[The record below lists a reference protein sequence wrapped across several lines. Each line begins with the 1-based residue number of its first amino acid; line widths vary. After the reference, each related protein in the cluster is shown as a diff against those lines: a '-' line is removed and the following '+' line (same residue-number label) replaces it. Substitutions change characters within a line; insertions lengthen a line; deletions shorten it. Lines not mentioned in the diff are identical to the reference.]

1 MSGIVGIFRRDGRQ
15 VLDSELRGMLDA
27 ISHRGPDVSCVCSD
41 GPIGLGN
48 CLLWTTPE
56 SLHEKLPRTDSTGLH
71 LIAADA
77 RIDNRDDLFAALAIP
92 RNSDAVTDSDLI
104 LLAYARWGENCAKHL
119 IGDFSFA
126 IWDHHDQ
133 KLFCARDSAGIRSFY
148 YYASPDTFAF
158 GSEIKALRMLPGVP
172 AVLNELRVGDYL
184 INLYEDRA
192 MTFYKDIF
200 RLPAS
205 STLSVTRSRIQ
216 IRSYWQLDPTREIR
230 LRDDREYTEAFREV
244 FTEAVKCRV
253 RSAFPVGSALSG
265 GLDSSAIACTARDL
279 LTAREPESRL
289 HTFSIIF
296 PELPEQ
302 DLRVIDERPYIE
314 TVLGTGHFDP
324 HFVRGDQLS
333 PMEDVARVHHHLDE
347 ANFAPNLYLHWGMYG
362 AARANGVRVFLD
374 GLDGDTTVSHGFEYL
389 EELAR
394 RFRWK
399 QLNTEASLLAKNLF
413 GGSRAQRIIWNY
425 CVKDM
430 APVWMHRAWRLLH
443 GRFRE
448 VRSNSTL
455 VHPEFIRRM
464 ALRERAQ
471 ALTKFRRPRNAREYH
486 HKVLNLSLYAHAL
499 EMADKASAA
508 FSVEARYPFFD
519 RRLIEF
525 CLALPATQKLAN
537 GWNRIVFRRAMEGIL
552 PTEIQWRANKG
563 NLSPNFHRKLLDFNG
578 GTLDSIAS
586 GSSAEGAQSAFSH
599 YVDKS
604 AMQQALQ
611 QYRAAPLGAGGKH
624 SIQLFMAANLALW
637 LDQSRLK
644 PAVRP

>member
-1 MSGIVGIFRRDGRQ
+1 MSGIVGIFRRDNAH
-15 VLDSELRGMLDA
+15 VMDTDLRRMLAA
-27 ISHRGPDVSCVCSD
+27 IAHRGPDASD
-41 GPIGLGN
+41 TWSHGPVGLGN

-56 SLHEKLPRTDSTGLH
+56 SLHEKLPCAHHSGVH
-71 LIAADA
+71 VIAADA
-77 RIDNRDDLFAALAIP
+77 RVDNRDDLLRALGIGP
-92 RNSDAVTDSDLI
+92 DATVVTDSDLI
-104 LLAYARWGENCAKHL
+104 LLAYERWGENCPAHL

-126 IWDHHDQ
+126 IWDQREH

-148 YYASPDTFAF
+148 YYASPDVFAF
-158 GSEIKALRMLPGVP
+158 ASEIKALRMLPGVP
-172 AVLNELRVGDYL
+172 AVLNELRVADYL

-205 STLSVTRSRIQ
+205 STLTVSRTRVQ
-216 IRSYWQLDPTREIR
+216 IRQYWHLDSTRELR
-230 LRDDREYTEAFREV
+230 LRDDREYTDAFREV
-244 FTEAVKCRV
+244 FSEAVRCRV

-265 GLDSSAIACTARDL
+265 GLDSSAIACTARNL
-279 LTAREPESRL
+279 LLAREPEPSL

-296 PELPEQ
+296 PDLPEQ
-302 DLRVIDERPYIE
+302 DLRVIDERPYIDA
-314 TVLGTGHFDP
+314 VLGTGHFNP
-324 HFVRGDQLS
+324 HFIRGDQLS
-333 PMEDVARVHHHLDE
+333 PMEDISRVHHHLDE
-347 ANFAPNLYLHWGMYG
+347 ANFAPNLYLHWGMYR
-362 AARANGVRVFLD
+362 AASQNGVRVFLD

-394 RFRWK
+394 HFRWK

-413 GGSRAQRIIWNY
+413 GGSRTRRVIWNY
-425 CVKDM
+425 CLKDM
-430 APVWMHRAWRLLH
+430 APIWMHRAWRLLR

-455 VHPEFIRRM
+455 VHPEFTRRM

-471 ALTKFRRPRNAREYH
+471 TLTKIRRPRNAREYH

-519 RRLIEF
+519 RRLIEL
-525 CLALPATQKLAN
+525 CLAMPATQKLAN
-537 GWNRIVFRRAMEGIL
+537 GWNRVVFRRAMEGIL
-552 PTEIQWRANKG
+552 PPEIQWRTNKG

-578 GTLDSIAS
+578 GTLESVAS
-586 GSSAEGAQSAFSH
+586 GGGAFAG
-599 YVDKS
+599 YVDTS
-604 AMQQALQ
+604 AMRQALLD
-611 QYRAAPLGAGGKH
+611 YKAAPLGAGGKH

-637 LDQSRLK
+637 LDQSRLT